1 MVSRKV
7 IPVSIND
14 DKVLEYLETKEN
26 KSQYIRELIRKD
38 MTSNKGL
45 SDEMKKLI
53 LDFIK
58 QNYSNISINTNDDLI
73 NFKDEINE
81 IFDLK

>member
-1 MVSRKV
+1 MSRKV